1 MIKRFISYYK
11 PHRRLF
17 IFDLIC
23 AFLMASLDLVFPMV
37 TREILNNTLPNKNTR
52 QLYIFVIILI
62 VIYLVQYMCS
72 YFMQYWGHVIGV
84 RMQYDMRKDIFY
96 HLQTLSFSFFDEN
109 KTGHIMSRIIN
120 DLMEVSELAHHGP
133 EDLFIS
139 IVMIIG
145 SFISLCTI
153 NVQLTL
159 IIFSFIPFLIW
170 FTLVKR
176 KKLGEVFGEVR
187 KKVADVNSRL
197 ENSISGIRVSKSF
210 TNEKY
215 EIEKFDKY
223 NTEFKDVRSY
233 AYKYMAE
240 FFSGIKLIIDLL
252 QVITIGAGGYFYIRG
267 KVSMPDIVAYL
278 LYINFFMQ
286 PIRRLAN
293 FIEQYQSGMAGFRRF
308 DEIMNVKPNIVDKE
322 DAITLE
328 NVEGNIQFKNVSFSY
343 DDTTILDN
351 LSIGVPRGKCL
362 ALVGTSGGGK
372 TTICHLIPRFYEV
385 EKGKILLDGVDIRDI
400 KLNSLRKNIGIVQ
413 QEVFLFTGTIKENI
427 LYGNPEAKEDQVI
440 QAAKNAN
447 IHEYIISLKDGYE
460 TNVGEKGLKLS
471 GGQKQRIAIA
481 RVFLKNPPILILDEA
496 TSALDNETEIAIQSS
511 LEQLSNGRT
520 TLIVAHRLS
529 TVKNADN
536 ILVLTKKGIE
546 EEGNHEK
553 LMKHKGIYAK
563 LYNAQFKGNN
573 NYDL

>member
-1 MIKRFISYYK
+1 
-11 PHRRLF
+11 
-17 IFDLIC
+17 
-23 AFLMASLDLVFPMV
+23 
-37 TREILNNTLPNKNTR
+37 
-52 QLYIFVIILI
+52 
-62 VIYLVQYMCS
+62 
-72 YFMQYWGHVIGV
+72 
-84 RMQYDMRKDIFY
+84 
-96 HLQTLSFSFFDEN
+96 
-109 KTGHIMSRIIN
+109 
-120 DLMEVSELAHHGP
+120 
-133 EDLFIS
+133 
-139 IVMIIG
+139 
-145 SFISLCTI
+145 
-153 NVQLTL
+153 
-159 IIFSFIPFLIW
+159 
-170 FTLVKR
+170 
-176 KKLGEVFGEVR
+176 
-187 KKVADVNSRL
+187 
-197 ENSISGIRVSKSF
+197 
-210 TNEKY
+210 
-215 EIEKFDKY
+215 
-223 NTEFKDVRSY
+223 
-233 AYKYMAE
+233 
-240 FFSGIKLIIDLL
+240 
-252 QVITIGAGGYFYIRG
+252 
-267 KVSMPDIVAYL
+267 MPDIVAYL

-520 TLIVAHRLS
+520 TLIVAHILS